1 MGENRYGGD
10 FVGMHFIRMQALE
23 GLHKGPL
30 GVATRSTIPPNW
42 TTLNYQ
48 GCIECMQAGKT
59 PKDKMKSE

>member
-1 MGENRYGGD
+1 MVEILWECI
-10 FVGMHFIRMQALE
+10 FIQMQALE

-30 GVATRSTIPPNW
+30 DVATRSTIPPNW

-48 GCIECMQAGKT
+48 GCIECMQPGKT